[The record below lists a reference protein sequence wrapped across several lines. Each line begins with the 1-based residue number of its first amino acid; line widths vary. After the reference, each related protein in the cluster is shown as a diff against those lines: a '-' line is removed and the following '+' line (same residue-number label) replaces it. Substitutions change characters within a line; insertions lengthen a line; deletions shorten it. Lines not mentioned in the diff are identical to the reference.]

1 MKISILT
8 LFPEMFD
15 NFKSTSI
22 IKRAIDKN
30 LVDIEVVNIRDFST
44 LNNKQVDDTP
54 YGGGSGMVMR
64 VDIVVSAIRSV
75 KDADSIVILLS
86 PAGTTFKQSVAYD
99 LSTKKHLIF
108 VCGHYEGID
117 ERILNYVDME
127 LSIGDFIVTGGEIP
141 TMAMADA
148 IIRLIPRVIKSESS
162 EQESFNDCLLD
173 YPVYTR
179 PSEFEGHMVP
189 EVLKSGNHALIDK
202 WRKDARVKKTEE
214 KRPDLLK

>member
-1 MKISILT
+1 
-8 LFPEMFD
+8 
-15 NFKSTSI
+15 
-22 IKRAIDKN
+22 
-30 LVDIEVVNIRDFST
+30 
-44 LNNKQVDDTP
+44 
-54 YGGGSGMVMR
+54 
-64 VDIVVSAIRSV
+64 
-75 KDADSIVILLS
+75 
-86 PAGTTFKQSVAYD
+86 
-99 LSTKKHLIF
+99 
-108 VCGHYEGID
+108 
-117 ERILNYVDME
+117 ME

-148 IIRLIPRVIKSESS
+148 IIRLIPGVIKSESS